1 MVLNVSKEKNNE
13 AIPMFKYLLKTKQEE
28 TGISCE
34 QIAKLTGIPY
44 STVGRMN
51 KHYDYVNKIIDWA
64 DERGLNKA
72 EILPMQLEKSREEN
86 AELTQ
91 AIAKYE
97 LGNKDAVVEIKDA
110 IGDIYVTLVVTL
122 KLLKQR
128 EIVLHA
134 FRGIN
139 LWYSNDE
146 LDTDWNCFSELLRTT
161 DTDLFKT
168 FMKKEKID
176 IEMHRTI
183 ILYIN
188 LLDAIAKKYNL
199 ELVECVD
206 YAYNQIKNRTG
217 KMIDGSF
224 VKDK

>member
-1 MVLNVSKEKNNE
+1 
-13 AIPMFKYLLKTKQEE
+13 
-28 TGISCE
+28 
-34 QIAKLTGIPY
+34 
-44 STVGRMN
+44 MN
-51 KHYDYVNKIIDWA
+51 KKHYDYVEKIIDWA

-91 AIAKYE
+91 AITKYE
-97 LGNKDAVVEIKDA
+97 LGNKDAIVEIKDA
-110 IGDIYVTLVVTL
+110 VGDIYVTLVVAL
-122 KLLKQR
+122 KLLQQR
-128 EIVLHA
+128 EIVLHT
-134 FRGIN
+134 FSGIF
-139 LWYSNDE
+139 LWHSQDE
-146 LDTDWNCFSELLRTT
+146 LETNWTCFSELLRTT

-168 FMKKEKID
+168 FIKKDKEYMEIYR
-176 IEMHRTI
+176 MI
-183 ILYIN
+183 IVYVN

>member
-1 MVLNVSKEKNNE
+1 MSKQH
-13 AIPMFKYLLKTKQEE
+13 F
-28 TGISCE
+28 
-34 QIAKLTGIPY
+34 
-44 STVGRMN
+44 
-51 KHYDYVNKIIDWA
+51 DYVEKIIEWA

-86 AELTQ
+86 TELTQ
-91 AIAKYE
+91 AITKYE
-97 LGNKDAVVEIKDA
+97 LGNKDAIVEIKDA
-110 IGDIYVTLVVTL
+110 IGDIYVTLVVAL

-128 EIVLHA
+128 KIVLHT
-134 FRGIN
+134 FRGIH

-146 LDTDWNCFSELLRTT
+146 LDIDWICFSELLRTT

-168 FMKKEKID
+168 FIKKEKKD
-176 IEMHRTI
+176 VEMHRII
-183 ILYIN
+183 ILYVN

-199 ELVECVD
+199 ELEECVD

>member
-1 MVLNVSKEKNNE
+1 MSK
-13 AIPMFKYLLKTKQEE
+13 
-28 TGISCE
+28 
-34 QIAKLTGIPY
+34 
-44 STVGRMN
+44 
-51 KHYDYVNKIIDWA
+51 KHYDYVDKIIDWA
-64 DERGLNKA
+64 DERGLNEA

-97 LGNKDAVVEIKDA
+97 LGNKDAILEIKDA
-110 IGDIYVTLVVTL
+110 IGDVYVTLVVAL
-122 KLLKQR
+122 KLLKKR
-128 EIVLHA
+128 EIVLVS
-134 FRGIN
+134 FRGIY
-139 LWYSNDE
+139 LWHSNDE
-146 LDTDWNCFSELLRTT
+146 LDTDWNCFSVLLRTM

-168 FMKKEKID
+168 FIKKEKVD
-176 IEMHRTI
+176 IEMHKTI
-183 ILYIN
+183 TLYVN